1 MRDGRIAVLGT
12 GANGAGIGA
21 DLVRAGLDVTFIE
34 QWPAHVE
41 AMRAHGI
48 RVVMPDE
55 TTTTPVEVLHLCEVA
70 TLRRRFDLVFVL
82 VKAYDTRWATELIRP
97 YLADDGFVVGL
108 QNGMTADDIADVVGP
123 RRTLGAVI
131 EVSSAMFEPGVVE
144 RHVPP
149 QDSWFALGGLEPDAA
164 HRAPDVAKV
173 LEESGT
179 VEVVEDIR
187 SAKWMKLVVNAAE
200 LVTAAIVDRPMLD
213 AVRLPG
219 MREFMTLAGVEALE
233 AGLAHGRRA
242 VPIFGLQGLDT
253 AQPTAFVDAI
263 IDKVYSSY
271 ALPSTTTTVH
281 QDWLKGRHS
290 EVDEINGLVVR
301 LGAEH
306 GRACPANAVI
316 AEVAAEI
323 EAGNATPGP
332 HHLSR
337 LLDASG

>member
-48 RVVMPDE
+48 RVVMPNE
-55 TTTTPVEVLHLCEVA
+55 TTTTPVDVLHLCEVA
-70 TLRRRFDLVFVL
+70 TLRRRFDLVFIL
-82 VKAYDTRWATELIRP
+82 VKAYDTRWATELIKP
-97 YLADDGFVVGL
+97 YLADDGFAVGL
-108 QNGMTADDIADVVGP
+108 QNGMTVDDIADVVGVP
-123 RRTLGAVI
+123 RTLGAVI

-149 QDSWFALGGLEPDAA
+149 HDSWFAVGGLEPEATL
-164 HRAPDVAKV
+164 RAPDVAK
-173 LEESGT
+173 LLGESGA

-219 MREFMTLAGVEALE
+219 MRELMTRAGVEALE
-233 AGLAHGRRA
+233 TALALGHRA

-253 AQPTAFVDAI
+253 EQPTAFVDAI

-271 ALPSTTTTVH
+271 AIPATMTTVH

-290 EVDEINGLVVR
+290 EVNEINGLVVR
-301 LGAEH
+301 HSAELG
-306 GRACPANAVI
+306 RPCPANAVI
-316 AEVAAEI
+316 AEIGTEI
-323 EAGNATPGP
+323 EAGIATPGL
-332 HHLSR
+332 HNLAR
-337 LLDASG
+337 LLDATG